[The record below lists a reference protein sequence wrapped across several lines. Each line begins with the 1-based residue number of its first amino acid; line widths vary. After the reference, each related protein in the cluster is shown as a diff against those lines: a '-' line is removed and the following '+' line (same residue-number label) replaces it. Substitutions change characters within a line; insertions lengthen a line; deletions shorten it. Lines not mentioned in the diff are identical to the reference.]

1 MLNIQN
7 NKFLTPSEV
16 AILTEN
22 YRFTETRLPASP
34 YSIES
39 KALLCGEQCR
49 QYLHTISPI
58 FNSTSLMVTASLFG
72 KRYSVLTMGAALYA
86 MSRLQKGLNASI
98 DNVTVESSYQEDLWL
113 PRIGLVD
120 AQVSVPISD
129 REKWR
134 DQILQSIFADNIAK
148 VWAVLS
154 TNAKVSNAVLWEHA
168 AMYVHWFYE
177 TQFRQGASEFDI
189 AYLEEDYQYIMLEA
203 PGNIFGERR
212 NPFTRYNTPKVMAR
226 GVDKPIRIRKTCC
239 FYYLTSEEEHDY
251 CISCPKMTT

>member
-1 MLNIQN
+1 MLNVQN
-7 NKFLTPSEV
+7 NKLLTPSEV

-34 YSIES
+34 YSIAS
-39 KALLCGEQCR
+39 KALLCGERCR
-49 QYLHTISPI
+49 QYLQMISPI

-98 DNVTVESSYQEDLWL
+98 NNVCVESSYQGDLWL

-120 AQVSVPISD
+120 AQVSLPISD

-154 TNAKVSNAVLWEHA
+154 TNTKVSKAVLWEHA

-177 TQFRQGASEFDI
+177 TQFRHGASELDI
-189 AYLEEDYQYIMLEA
+189 GFLEEDYQYIISDA
-203 PGNIFGERR
+203 PGNIFGERK
-212 NPFTRYNTPKVMAR
+212 NPFTRYNTSKVIAR
-226 GVDKPIRIRKTCC
+226 GVDKPIRLRKTCC

-251 CISCPKMTT
+251 CISCPKMTM